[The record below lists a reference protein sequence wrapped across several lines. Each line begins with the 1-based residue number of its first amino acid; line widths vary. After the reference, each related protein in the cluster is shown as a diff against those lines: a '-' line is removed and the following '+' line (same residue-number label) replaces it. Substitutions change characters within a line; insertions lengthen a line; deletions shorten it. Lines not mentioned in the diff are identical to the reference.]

1 MALASRLACSFPELR
16 EPQSGQKL
24 GLHRE
29 GQSSRVPQVAV
40 PGACPRSLSI
50 VSGLWERDSCLFLS
64 SLHSPPA
71 GPPQSVCGGVR
82 VLDTQVGPEVVRGLL
97 RSQSPPGVR
106 PSVQVNVRAAP
117 LPVPHR

>member
-16 EPQSGQKL
+16 EPQSGQTL
-24 GLHRE
+24 GLNRE
-29 GQSSRVPQVAV
+29 GQSSQVPQVAV

-82 VLDTQVGPEVVRGLL
+82 VLDPQVGPEVVRGLL

-106 PSVQVNVRAAP
+106 PSVQVNVRAVP
-117 LPVPHR
+117 LPGPHR